1 MVEQRTKEQ
10 YFLDALKISAFG
22 LVALP
27 IIGQL
32 MAISLLIKGFNR
44 EGSKREG
51 SKSVSIYRNAV
62 FAILLVVLYL
72 TGLGIF
78 LIKYRQALFHS

>member
-1 MVEQRTKEQ
+1 MMVEYRTKEQ

-32 MAISLLIKGFNR
+32 MAISLLIKGFNK
-44 EGSKREG
+44 EGA
-51 SKSVSIYRNAV
+51 KSVSIYRNAV
-62 FAILLVVLYL
+62 FAIFLVALYL

-78 LIKYRQALFHS
+78 LMKYRQALFHS